1 MLFVVYSY
9 SHFIY
14 LQLGFRNVVRQY
26 AKLQGD
32 SICASNFLLSQVVY
46 KEKDSDSAVH
56 FWTVEGNATHSV
68 QLTGMGKYVLYEI
81 QVLAFTRIGDGRPSS
96 PPILER
102 TLDDVPGPPVGILF
116 PEVRTTLVR
125 LIWQS
130 PSQPNG
136 IILGQ
141 YKTGSSSGLHLS
153 CSLDIENDP
162 ETSSY

>member
-1 MLFVVYSY
+1 MV
-9 SHFIY
+9 H
-14 LQLGFRNVVRQY
+14 
-26 AKLQGD
+26 
-32 SICASNFLLSQVVY
+32 

-56 FWTVEGNATHSV
+56 FWTVEGNATRSV
-68 QLTGMGKYVLYEI
+68 QLTGLGKYVLYEI

-116 PEVRTTLVR
+116 PEVRTTSVR

-136 IILGQ
+136 IILG
-141 YKTGSSSGLHLS
+141 S
-153 CSLDIENDP
+153 
-162 ETSSY
+162 

>member
-1 MLFVVYSY
+1 MSLLVCKAARRQCARPVLLLFLPTSPF
-9 SHFIY
+9 SSAPAP
-14 LQLGFRNVVRQY
+14 N
-26 AKLQGD
+26 
-32 SICASNFLLSQVVY
+32 QVVY

-68 QLTGMGKYVLYEI
+68 QLTGLGKYVLYEI

-116 PEVRTTLVR
+116 PEVRTTSVR

-141 YKTGSSSGLHLS
+141 SYLS
-153 CSLDIENDP
+153 QF
-162 ETSSY
+162 Y